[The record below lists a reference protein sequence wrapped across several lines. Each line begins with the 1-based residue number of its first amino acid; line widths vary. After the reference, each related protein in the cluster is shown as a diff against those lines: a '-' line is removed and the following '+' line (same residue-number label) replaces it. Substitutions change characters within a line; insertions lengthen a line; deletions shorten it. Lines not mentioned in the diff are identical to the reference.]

1 MTKLLFKT
9 DNNYASLILR
19 VILGTIIIVH
29 GLDKLGD
36 GFQPFM
42 QYFTEVLNMPAFLGW
57 LTVFIETA
65 ACILLIMGFATR
77 FNAVLVFG
85 LFAGMI
91 LFVHWQ
97 DGFLMN
103 WFGQMD
109 AGKEGFEYHL
119 LVLAMSAALIIMG
132 SGAFSIDRYLIK
144 TKTLAL

>member
-1 MTKLLFKT
+1 MTKQFFTT
-9 DNNYASLILR
+9 DNNYGPLILR
-19 VILGTIIIVH
+19 VVLGSIIIVH
-29 GLDKLGD
+29 GWDKLGE

-42 QYFTEVLNMPAFLGW
+42 QYFTEVLDMPAFLGW

-65 ACILLIMGFATR
+65 ASTLLVLGFATR
-77 FNAVLVFG
+77 FNAMLVFG
-85 LFAGMI
+85 LFVGMI
-91 LFVHWQ
+91 FFVHWS

-109 AGKEGFEYHL
+109 AGEEGFEYHL
-119 LVLAMSAALIIMG
+119 LVLAMSAALFVMG